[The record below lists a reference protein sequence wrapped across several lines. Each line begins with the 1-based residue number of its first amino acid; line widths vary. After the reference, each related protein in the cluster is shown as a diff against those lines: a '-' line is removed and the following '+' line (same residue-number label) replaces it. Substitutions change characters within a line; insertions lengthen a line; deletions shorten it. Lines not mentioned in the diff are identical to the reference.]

1 MIKFLNKYKIIFYL
15 INFCIIFLYLFPGSL
30 YGCVF
35 LDDCSVEPQITAD
48 LPLISSNHLYAFFV
62 LSVIGYLTYIK
73 KKHINYL
80 TIYLLL
86 ISIILEILHLVVPER
101 SFQWSDLF
109 GNLLAVII
117 VFSIYNLI
125 KKYEKFKK

>member
-15 INFCIIFLYLFPGSL
+15 INFCIFFLYLFPGSI

-35 LDDCSVEPQITAD
+35 LDDCSVQPQITAD

-73 KKHINYL
+73 KKTHKLFNNLFTLNINNIGDF
-80 TIYLLL
+80 T
-86 ISIILEILHLVVPER
+86 
-101 SFQWSDLF
+101 
-109 GNLLAVII
+109 
-117 VFSIYNLI
+117 FSYT
-125 KKYEKFKK
+125 

>member
-15 INFCIIFLYLFPGSL
+15 INFCIFFLYLFPGSI

-35 LDDCSVEPQITAD
+35 LDDCSVQPQITAD

-80 TIYLLL
+80 IIYLLL
-86 ISIILEILHLVVPER
+86 ISIILEILHLVIPER